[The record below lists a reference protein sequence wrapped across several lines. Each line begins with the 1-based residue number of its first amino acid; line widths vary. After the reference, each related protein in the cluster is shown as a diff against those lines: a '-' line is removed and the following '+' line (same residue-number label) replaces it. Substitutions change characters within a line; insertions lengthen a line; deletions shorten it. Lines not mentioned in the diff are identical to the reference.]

1 MPPLEQFKQ
10 FHELTLL
17 NEGFTKTFDLPHK
30 IRYRRGDGTT
40 MDIEW
45 EAGKQVLFVVTMLPD
60 STTYHSYISL
70 EDKSGIFK
78 RLVGRL
84 HDPNYRLSSK

>member
-78 RLVGRL
+78 RLVSRL
-84 HDPNYRLSSK
+84 HDLDYRLSSK

>member
-10 FHELTLL
+10 FHEPLLL
-17 NEGFTKTFDLPHK
+17 NEGFTKVFDLPHK
-30 IRYRRGDGTT
+30 IRYHRGDGTT

-45 EAGKQVLFVVTMLPD
+45 ENEKQVLFVTTILPD
-60 STTYHSYISL
+60 TMYHSHISL

-84 HDPNYRLSSK
+84 HDPAHR

>member
-10 FHELTLL
+10 FHESILL
-17 NEGFTKTFDLPHK
+17 NEGFTKVFDLPHK
-30 IRYRRGDGTT
+30 IRYHRGDGTT

-45 EAGKQVLFVVTMLPD
+45 ENEKQVLFVTTILPD
-60 STTYHSYISL
+60 TMYYSHISL

-78 RLVGRL
+78 RLAGRL
-84 HDPNYRLSSK
+84 HDPAYR

>member
-1 MPPLEQFKQ
+1 MTPLEQFKQ
-10 FHELTLL
+10 FHEPLLL
-17 NEGFTKTFDLPHK
+17 NEGFIKVFDLPHK

-45 EAGKQVLFVVTMLPD
+45 ENEKQVLFVTTILPD
-60 STTYHSYISL
+60 TMYHSHISL
-70 EDKSGIFK
+70 KDKSGIFK

-84 HDPNYRLSSK
+84 HDPAYR

>member
-45 EAGKQVLFVVTMLPD
+45 EAGKQVLFVVTTLPD
-60 STTYHSYISL
+60 TTMYHSYISL

-84 HDPNYRLSSK
+84 HDPDYRLSSK

>member
-10 FHELTLL
+10 FHEPLLL
-17 NEGFTKTFDLPHK
+17 NEGFTKVFDLPHK
-30 IRYRRGDGTT
+30 IRYHRGDGTT

-45 EAGKQVLFVVTMLPD
+45 ENEKQVLFVTTILPD
-60 STTYHSYISL
+60 TMYHSHISL

-84 HDPNYRLSSK
+84 HDPACR

>member
-1 MPPLEQFKQ
+1 MLPLEQFKQ
-10 FHELTLL
+10 FHEPLLL
-17 NEGFTKTFDLPHK
+17 NEGFAKVFDLPHK

-45 EAGKQVLFVVTMLPD
+45 ENKKQVLFVVTVLPD
-60 STTYHSYISL
+60 TTMYHSYISL
-70 EDKSGIFK
+70 KDESGIFK

-84 HDPNYRLSSK
+84 HDPTYRQLDK

>member
-10 FHELTLL
+10 FHESILL
-17 NEGFTKTFDLPHK
+17 NDGFTKMFDLPHK

-45 EAGKQVLFVVTMLPD
+45 EAGKQILFVVTTLPD
-60 STTYHSYISL
+60 ATAYHSYISL
-70 EDKSGIFK
+70 KDESGIFK

-84 HDPNYRLSSK
+84 HDPAYR